1 MESLI
6 IELRKL
12 AQFYFD
18 LQKELSDALNEAAND
33 TERSLSESI
42 LQIRFHIS
50 QVERMNAHILQ
61 LSDDLKKFRNMA
73 DPEIRARVDVLTS
86 EVKAQGILVRDL
98 CIRSSEM
105 IEKSKAEM
113 RRELESIAAGKRYL
127 KSVNPVKT
135 NYPKFIDSTG

>member
-6 IELRKL
+6 NELRKL

-18 LQKELSDALNEAAND
+18 LQKDLSDALNEAGND
-33 TERSLSESI
+33 TERSLESI
-42 LQIRFHIS
+42 LQIRIHIS

-86 EVKAQGILVRDL
+86 EVRAQGILVRDL

-105 IEKSKAEM
+105 IEKSKTEI

-127 KSVNPVKT
+127 KSVNPVKN